1 MVPGKITKVVLVMA
15 ALGLTFV
22 GERTRTHTPTPT
34 TPTLPP
40 DFAPVGRPVR
50 LLGWCERTSII
61 VAIDGYDTEHAT
73 DHDTDHKTDHHAP
86 HATAT
91 IPVHQ
96 RPKMTA
102 MMIFGFSTTTAQVQ
116 RSCHTDDRRPAIVHE
131 RSSHHHR
138 PYHH

>member
-73 DHDTDHKTDHHAP
+73 DHDTGHDTDHHTP
-86 HATAT
+86 HATT

-131 RSSHHHR
+131 RSSHHRH